1 MTATITYE
9 SDFYFW
15 IVDYLHKLGPIK
27 MYPRALADAAD
38 LALELIADLQ
48 HEEEALQELVPSA
61 ELCPCCG
68 DDRNQ
73 ALGVVFHLARDVD
86 DRRPYSEA
94 VIHFLA
100 KCYCPPAS
108 TMFEQAARIGF
119 QVAGLH
125 RSGFFREFEQGQAL
139 HLVTTQKGRQALG
152 IRVHLEYA
160 LHDPF
165 FRKRQRAHPK
175 QAPVSKSGRPV
186 LHVVSSE

>member
-1 MTATITYE
+1 
-9 SDFYFW
+9 
-15 IVDYLHKLGPIK
+15 
-27 MYPRALADAAD
+27 
-38 LALELIADLQ
+38 
-48 HEEEALQELVPSA
+48 
-61 ELCPCCG
+61 
-68 DDRNQ
+68 
-73 ALGVVFHLARDVD
+73 
-86 DRRPYSEA
+86 
-94 VIHFLA
+94 
-100 KCYCPPAS
+100 
-108 TMFEQAARIGF
+108 MFEQAARIGF